1 MTRASEI
8 FGLRAN
14 KARQSGEDMLRRS
27 AVCPR
32 PFSEVSELF
41 IAEKDSQD
49 VRRSEEEK
57 ADKKGPKEVVE
68 EDVKEE
74 VEDEVN
80 AISACKLNT
89 WNGGEA
95 IATRRNLQVDMEPT
109 IEIFYKYNLP
119 MKLPCLIII

>member
-27 AVCPR
+27 AVCPTL
-32 PFSEVSELF
+32 FSEVSELF

-49 VRRSEEEK
+49 VRRSQVEN
-57 ADKKGPKEVVE
+57 ADKKGPKELVE
-68 EDVKEE
+68 EEVKEE
-74 VEDEVN
+74 VEEEMN

-95 IATRRNLQVDMEPT
+95 ITTRRNLQVDMEPT
-109 IEIFYKYNLP
+109 FEIFYIYNLASSYV
-119 MKLPCLIII
+119 

>member
-14 KARQSGEDMLRRS
+14 KARQSGEDIFRRS
-27 AVCPR
+27 AVCLR
-32 PFSEVSELF
+32 PFSKVSELF

-49 VRRSEEEK
+49 VRRSQEENVG
-57 ADKKGPKEVVE
+57 KKEPKEVVE
-68 EDVKEE
+68 EEVKEE
-74 VEDEVN
+74 VEEEVN

-95 IATRRNLQVDMEPT
+95 ITTRRNLQVDMEPT
-109 IEIFYKYNLP
+109 FEMSYIYNLAS
-119 MKLPCLIII
+119 CDV

>member
-14 KARQSGEDMLRRS
+14 KARQSGEDIFRRS
-27 AVCPR
+27 AVCLR
-32 PFSEVSELF
+32 PFSKVSELF

-49 VRRSEEEK
+49 VRRSQEENVG
-57 ADKKGPKEVVE
+57 KKGPKEVVE
-68 EDVKEE
+68 EEVKEE
-74 VEDEVN
+74 VEEEVN

-95 IATRRNLQVDMEPT
+95 ITTRRNLQVDMEPT
-109 IEIFYKYNLP
+109 FEIFYTYNLAS
-119 MKLPCLIII
+119 CHV

>member
-1 MTRASEI
+1 M

-41 IAEKDSQD
+41 TAEKDSQD
-49 VRRSEEEK
+49 VRRSQEEK
-57 ADKKGPKEVVE
+57 VGKKEPREVVE
-68 EDVKEE
+68 KEVEEE
-74 VEDEVN
+74 VEEEVN

-95 IATRRNLQVDMEPT
+95 ITTRRNLQVDMKPT
-109 IEIFYKYNLP
+109 IDFYRTRVRSLA
-119 MKLPCLIII
+119 MLVRLTHSLTD

>member
-49 VRRSEEEK
+49 VRRSQEENVG
-57 ADKKGPKEVVE
+57 KKEPKERVE
-68 EDVKEE
+68 
-74 VEDEVN
+74 
-80 AISACKLNT
+80 
-89 WNGGEA
+89 
-95 IATRRNLQVDMEPT
+95 
-109 IEIFYKYNLP
+109 
-119 MKLPCLIII
+119 

>member
-1 MTRASEI
+1 
-8 FGLRAN
+8 
-14 KARQSGEDMLRRS
+14 MLRRS

-49 VRRSEEEK
+49 VRRSQEENVG
-57 ADKKGPKEVVE
+57 KKEPKEVVE
-68 EDVKEE
+68 EDVNEE
-74 VEDEVN
+74 VEEEVN

-95 IATRRNLQVDMEPT
+95 ITTRRNLQVDMEPT
-109 IEIFYKYNLP
+109 FDFFYIYNLAS
-119 MKLPCLIII
+119 CHV

>member
-14 KARQSGEDMLRRS
+14 KARQSDEDMFRRS

-32 PFSEVSELF
+32 SFSEVSELF
-41 IAEKDSQD
+41 TAENNSQD
-49 VRRSEEEK
+49 VRRSQEENVG
-57 ADKKGPKEVVE
+57 KKEPKEVVE
-68 EDVKEE
+68 EDVKGE
-74 VEDEVN
+74 VEEEVN

-95 IATRRNLQVDMEPT
+95 ITTRRNLQVDMEPT
-109 IEIFYKYNLP
+109 FEMSYIYNLAS
-119 MKLPCLIII
+119 CDV

>member
-32 PFSEVSELF
+32 TFSEVSELF

-49 VRRSEEEK
+49 VRRSQEENVG
-57 ADKKGPKEVVE
+57 KKEPKEVVE
-68 EDVKEE
+68 EEVKE
-74 VEDEVN
+74 EVN

-95 IATRRNLQVDMEPT
+95 ITTRRNLQVDMEPT
-109 IEIFYKYNLP
+109 FEIFYTYNLAS
-119 MKLPCLIII
+119 CHV

>member
-41 IAEKDSQD
+41 TAVKDSQG
-49 VRRSEEEK
+49 VRRSQEENV
-57 ADKKGPKEVVE
+57 DKKEPKEVVE
-68 EDVKEE
+68 E
-74 VEDEVN
+74 EVN

-95 IATRRNLQVDMEPT
+95 ITTRRNLKIDMEPT
-109 IEIFYKYNLP
+109 FEMSYIYNLAS
-119 MKLPCLIII
+119 CDV

>member
-14 KARQSGEDMLRRS
+14 KARQSGEDMLRRC
-27 AVCPR
+27 AACPG

-49 VRRSEEEK
+49 VRRSQEENVG
-57 ADKKGPKEVVE
+57 KKEPK
-68 EDVKEE
+68 E

-95 IATRRNLQVDMEPT
+95 ITTRRNLKVDMEPT
-109 IEIFYKYNLP
+109 FEMSYIYNLAS
-119 MKLPCLIII
+119 CDV

>member
-27 AVCPR
+27 AVCRR
-32 PFSEVSELF
+32 PFSEGSELF

-49 VRRSEEEK
+49 VRRSEEEN

-95 IATRRNLQVDMEPT
+95 ITTRRNLQVDMEPT
-109 IEIFYKYNLP
+109 FDFFLHI
-119 MKLPCLIII
+119 

>member
-32 PFSEVSELF
+32 SFSEVSELF
-41 IAEKDSQD
+41 IAEKYSQD
-49 VRRSEEEK
+49 ARRSQEENVG
-57 ADKKGPKEVVE
+57 KKEPKEV
-68 EDVKEE
+68 

-80 AISACKLNT
+80 AISACKLST

-95 IATRRNLQVDMEPT
+95 ITTRRNLQVDMEPT
-109 IEIFYKYNLP
+109 FEIFYTYNLAS
-119 MKLPCLIII
+119 CHV

>member
-1 MTRASEI
+1 M

-41 IAEKDSQD
+41 TAEKDSQD
-49 VRRSEEEK
+49 VRRSQEEK
-57 ADKKGPKEVVE
+57 VGKKEPREVVE
-68 EDVKEE
+68 KEVEEE
-74 VEDEVN
+74 VEEEVN

-95 IATRRNLQVDMEPT
+95 ITTRRNLQVDMET
-109 IEIFYKYNLP
+109 TFEFFLTYTTLLAAMSNKNDN
-119 MKLPCLIII
+119 